1 MINFPLPV
9 VAICLHIQEQSQLT
23 SVDQMRGGN
32 IGSLAAIQQTRM
44 LAHTLS
50 QNSDPKFR
58 VKPASENW
66 ATEYQQQYN
75 GGASW
80 ADEFAHDE
88 ASRDLV
94 EGYKEGQE
102 LFRKGLLSEAVLSLE
117 AEVIKSL
124 ENAEGWRLLG
134 ITHAENDDGQQ
145 AIAAMMRAQEA
156 DPTNLEVLLALGVSH
171 TNELEQTAALKYLY
185 GWLRHHPKYGTL
197 APPELANSLY
207 YADVARL
214 FIEVAQM
221 SPEDADVHIVL
232 AVLYNLSGEYDK
244 AIASFKTALKLKPND
259 YSLWNKPCATQ
270 ANSVQSADAIL
281 AYQQA
286 LDLKPNYVRAWA
298 NIGVSYANQ
307 VLLSQCHRFRALV
320 LLGRFLDMG
329 PWAVDLALS
338 VGIFPYV
345 LKLLQTT
352 TPELRQILVFIW
364 TKILALPSER
374 AINQSIVPK
383 ALYCG
388 KIVFVRGRNP

>member
-1 MINFPLPV
+1 MECWTDPFSMAPQKAVETIWKNLRDQYEMWQPKARSKVEVDPIV
-9 VAICLHIQEQSQLT
+9 DEEQSQLT

-50 QNSDPKFR
+50 QNSDPKFQ

-207 YADVARL
+207 YAD
-214 FIEVAQM
+214 
-221 SPEDADVHIVL
+221 
-232 AVLYNLSGEYDK
+232 
-244 AIASFKTALKLKPND
+244 
-259 YSLWNKPCATQ
+259 
-270 ANSVQSADAIL
+270 
-281 AYQQA
+281 A

-298 NIGVSYANQ
+298 NIGISYANQ

-329 PWAVDLALS
+329 PWAVDLSEAGANNHSRTASNPCLHLDKNF
-338 VGIFPYV
+338 G
-345 LKLLQTT
+345 T
-352 TPELRQILVFIW
+352 
-364 TKILALPSER
+364 PSER